1 LSETKYTLAET
12 GPRIEQFLRPMLKN
26 GGFDLAFEIA
36 AGSSTDPEIEN
47 PEVIVRF
54 AGRDVDLLLANRAEL
69 LLALEHITMEAL
81 AVPSEDHSK
90 LSFDANDYRM
100 LRIEELRM
108 SALAAAEKVHRTG
121 QYFEFN
127 PMNSRE
133 RRVIHIALR
142 NDTGVRSES
151 LGWGP
156 QRHVIVYPA
165 SMASLPEPPKPGPEA
180 FSHHRQGSGGGF
192 GAHGGG
198 GGFRHGGPP
207 RGDRDRGGRGG
218 PGGGRGDRRGGR
230 PPRGP
235 RPPR

>member
-1 LSETKYTLAET
+1 
-12 GPRIEQFLRPMLKN
+12 MLKS
-26 GGFDLAFEIA
+26 GGFDLDFEIA
-36 AGSSTDPEIEN
+36 AGASVDPEIEN

-142 NDTGVRSES
+142 NDAGVRSES

-165 SMASLPEPPKPGPEA
+165 AMASLPEPPKPGPEA
-180 FSHHRQGSGGGF
+180 YAQH
-192 GAHGGG
+192 
-198 GGFRHGGPP
+198 RHGPSGSYRSGPP
-207 RGDRDRGGRGG
+207 SGDRDRGRGGDRGDRGRGG
-218 PGGGRGDRRGGR
+218 RGGHGGDRRGG
-230 PPRGP
+230 PSRGP